1 MLAERIAE
9 IECVEDL
16 FSLFKLDFDKYAV
29 RVYRL
34 QMLRYFGQIVAE
46 IESRSPPPSEE
57 DRSILY
63 ASALLQA
70 HDRYALGDCSCEPS
84 VFPGVRQGLVPLG
97 LKKRE
102 G

>member
-1 MLAERIAE
+1 MLAERVAS
-9 IECVEDL
+9 IESVEDL
-16 FSLFKLDFDKYAV
+16 FTLFKLDFDKHTV

-34 QMLRYFGQIVAE
+34 HILKHFGQQIEE
-46 IESRSPPPSEE
+46 IEARCPTPSEE

-70 HDRYALGDCSCEPS
+70 HDRYALGQCSCEPS

-102 G
+102 V

>member
-1 MLAERIAE
+1 MIADQVANME
-9 IECVEDL
+9 AIEDL
-16 FSLFKLDFDKYAV
+16 FALFKLDFDKYAV

-34 QMLRYFGQIVAE
+34 QMLKYFGQIIAE
-46 IESRSPPPSEE
+46 IESRSPPPIEE